1 MDKTNRD
8 NEKKFDYTKCKRLM
22 EDIQK
27 SYLEYGKNRIFLIGD
42 ELKDLYLRDIRDG
55 YFDLTES
62 IKDYILHNNRFKW
75 FISVSSSKEKTETR
89 NRG

>member
-27 SYLEYGKNRIFLIGD
+27 SYLEYGKNKKGVL
-42 ELKDLYLRDIRDG
+42 
-55 YFDLTES
+55 
-62 IKDYILHNNRFKW
+62 
-75 FISVSSSKEKTETR
+75 
-89 NRG
+89 